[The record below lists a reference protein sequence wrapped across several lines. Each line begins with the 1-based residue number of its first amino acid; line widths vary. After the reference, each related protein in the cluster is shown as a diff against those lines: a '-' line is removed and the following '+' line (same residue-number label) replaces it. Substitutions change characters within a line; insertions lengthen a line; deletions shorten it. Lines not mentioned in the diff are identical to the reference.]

1 MDRDLIGYGRNVPR
15 IDWPQGARIAVSM
28 VVNYEEGAEYSLLDG
43 DSHHETNGEVPSPVP
58 SNERD
63 LNNESFF
70 EYGSRVG
77 VWRLL
82 NLLERYQAPS
92 TFFCCALALERNP
105 EVAKEI
111 VARVS
116 AGLFQ
121 TASPMGMAPWRQGR
135 PSGRL
140 GGERQA
146 DPSFVA

>member
-1 MDRDLIGYGRNVPR
+1 MDRDLVGYGRNVPR

-58 SNERD
+58 PNERD

-82 NLLERYQAPS
+82 NLLERYQVPS

-105 EVAKEI
+105 DVAK
-111 VARVS
+111 
-116 AGLFQ
+116 
-121 TASPMGMAPWRQGR
+121 
-135 PSGRL
+135 
-140 GGERQA
+140 
-146 DPSFVA
+146 